1 MRIDFTGLHVV
12 VTGGTGSLGAA
23 VVELLVAAGATCHI
37 PAHRPAIPSEFPLAS
52 HERVRVTPGID
63 LTNESA
69 VSSFYAA
76 LPSLWG
82 SVHSAGAFTM
92 APIAETSLADFRKM
106 IDTNAT
112 TCFLCSREA
121 VKRIRASRNSNGG
134 RLVNVAA
141 RPALVPTAG
150 LAAYAAS
157 KSAVVALTQSL
168 SEELAPGRIW
178 VNAVAPSIMDT
189 PINRKMM
196 PKADHATWPSVADV
210 AATIA
215 FLASPQH
222 AVTRGSITP
231 VYGRA

>member
-23 VVELLVAAGATCHI
+23 VVELLVAAGATCHV
-37 PAHRPAIPSEFPLAS
+37 PAHRPANPSEFPLAS

-63 LTNESA
+63 LTDESA
-69 VSSFYAA
+69 VSSFYTA
-76 LPSLWG
+76 LPSLWA

-92 APIAETSLADFRKM
+92 APIAETSLSDFRKM

-121 VKRIRASRNSNGG
+121 VKKIRASRNSNGG

-141 RPALVPTAG
+141 RPALVPTPG

-168 SEELAPGRIW
+168 SEELAPERIW

-189 PINRKMM
+189 PINREMM
-196 PKADHATWPSVADV
+196 PKADHSTWPSVADV

-215 FLASPQH
+215 FLASPQN
-222 AVTRGSITP
+222 AVTRGSIAP